1 MENMIINLAEP
12 ENSVAEFIGTTYAL
26 HDFSI
31 KMKQHYKT
39 PENLER
45 AVQSHELNLIEVGN
59 RYASYFG

>member
-12 ENSVAEFIGTTYAL
+12 ENSIAEFIGTTYAL

-45 AVQSHELNLIEVGN
+45 AVQNRELNLIKVGN

>member
-31 KMKQHYKT
+31 KMRQHYKT

-45 AVQSHELNLIEVGN
+45 AVQNRELNLIKVGN

>member
-1 MENMIINLAEP
+1 MEDMIINLAEP

-45 AVQSHELNLIEVGN
+45 AVQNREFNIIKVGN